1 MLIQHCICI
10 FKIKEIELIIDV
22 KLFHHALIV
31 QERLR
36 NQLAIKENVN
46 NLKVIVDYKQILKA
60 AKVL

>member
-1 MLIQHCICI
+1 MLIYSKCI

-31 QERLR
+31 QERLK
-36 NQLAIKENVN
+36 NQLDIKENVN